1 MSVIFKILTKK
12 LKNLAHVPAL
22 TTKYFNISI
31 FRFEVRNVARFWWF
45 YNFLVHDSY
54 GFGCADDIRCAK
66 WHSGHHNAMD
76 LRYVCCHS
84 LPSHVWFMASFW
96 LLHILGVSVFSP
108 VWFHLDGVQL
118 LLCIGR
124 QISST
129 KFEKTT
135 SPRNCGHLRSSMIHI
150 LELANEEPEFFYVW
164 PNIRTFIFLLDTLQI
179 QYRWDY
185 HHMINYF
192 LLD

>member
-1 MSVIFKILTKK
+1 MSLNTNLFYIL
-12 LKNLAHVPAL
+12 
-22 TTKYFNISI
+22 IS
-31 FRFEVRNVARFWWF
+31 RFEVRNVARFWWF
-45 YNFLVHDSY
+45 YNFLSTRSN
-54 GFGCADDIRCAK
+54 GFECTDAIRCAE

-76 LRYVCCHS
+76 LRYVRCHS
-84 LPSHVWFMASFW
+84 LPSHVWPMASFR
-96 LLHILGVSVFSP
+96 LLHILGVGIFSP
-108 VWFHLDGVQL
+108 VWFYLDGIQL

-124 QISST
+124 QVSST

-135 SPRNCGHLRSSMIHI
+135 SARNCGHLRSCIIHI
-150 LELANEEPEFFYVW
+150 LEFAKEETEFFYVW

-192 LLD
+192 LLE